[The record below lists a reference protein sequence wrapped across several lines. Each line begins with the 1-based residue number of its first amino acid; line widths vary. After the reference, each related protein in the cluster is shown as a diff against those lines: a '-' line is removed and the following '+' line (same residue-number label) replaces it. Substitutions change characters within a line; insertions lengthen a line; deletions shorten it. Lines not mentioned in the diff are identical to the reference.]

1 LGQPAN
7 PAALREHRLKH
18 REHRLRGLGCSGVA
32 NEVSQLVAARV
43 NGTHV
48 TAQIVHEDFGRVR
61 ATLHHLV
68 IVLVVPLVLTVI
80 HRVQEALHDAD
91 VLDIRIFVHRTVF
104 HE

>member
-7 PAALREHRLKH
+7 SSALREHRLKH

-32 NEVSQLVAARV
+32 DEVSQLVAARV

-48 TAQIVHEDFGRVR
+48 TAQVVHKDLGRIGT
-61 ATLHHLV
+61 TLHHLV
-68 IVLVVPLVLTVI
+68 IVPLVLTVI